1 MRWSEVNSMHDY
13 AEELRD
19 LAIINNT
26 DRGCG
31 YTDLSNTQSG
41 ATRLLNSGSDLLNN
55 YIDDIRKAAYDD
67 GYIDG
72 ANVFDIK
79 SAVVGGVIA
88 GSIISIT
95 GLILHIRKCLKNKD
109 QNTDN
114 NNP

>member
-1 MRWSEVNSMHDY
+1 MHDY

-55 YIDDIRKAAYDD
+55 YINDIRKAAYDV

-72 ANVFDIK
+72 TGAFDIK
-79 SAVVGGVIA
+79 SAVVGGIIA
-88 GSIISIT
+88 GSVISIT

-109 QNTDN
+109 QNTDDN
-114 NNP
+114 KP